1 MPIIIGVDVGQAV
14 DPTAIVAVDTYRP
27 EQAHIDDRPEQHHL
41 IRWLEKI
48 PLGTHYDKV
57 VDRIATVAEDAST
70 IDRTRIVIDATGV
83 GRPVVDMLRKRTRTS
98 VLAVTFT
105 GGANETETD
114 AYASRV
120 PKRDLVTALEVVLQ
134 GRRLHAVPDL
144 YLVEDLRAEL
154 SHFEVNISARGHDT
168 YDASSGKHDDLVM
181 ALCLAIWSA
190 ERGSSAD
197 AMIGAVRRLTERA
210 LGRVAGMPPLTRE
223 LA

>member
-1 MPIIIGVDVGQAV
+1 VDN
-14 DPTAIVAVDTYRP
+14 TAIVALDSYLP
-27 EQAHIDDRPEQHHL
+27 EQSHIDDRPEKIHL

-48 PLGTHYDKV
+48 PLGTHYEKV

-83 GRPVVDMLRKRTRTS
+83 GKPVVDMLRKRTRVS
-98 VLAVTFT
+98 VFAVTFT
-105 GGANETETD
+105 GGADENQID

-134 GRRLHAVPDL
+134 GRRLHTVPDL
-144 YLVEDLRAEL
+144 PLVEDLRAEL

-181 ALCLAIWSA
+181 ALCLATWA
-190 ERGSSAD
+190 AVRGNSAD
-197 AMIGAVRRLTERA
+197 ALIGAARRLTEKA
-210 LGRVAGMPPLTRE
+210 LAYSTAGMPPAVRE
-223 LA
+223 LT